1 MTAALIIDYLVTA
14 DMGDGQALPPYI
26 DSDCAVWRVVCRMP
40 ASPTAAARTRW
51 RRVRLSEEQTTD
63 APTAQIAITGSA
75 SRFSSNSGRPI
86 PGEIAGRCDRQA
98 APPATECRM
107 SPKVIARR
115 LRQELE
121 QLRARYDA
129 GAVMPGIYRVIR
141 GLEIELAWLERR
153 P

>member
-1 MTAALIIDYLVTA
+1 
-14 DMGDGQALPPYI
+14 
-26 DSDCAVWRVVCRMP
+26 
-40 ASPTAAARTRW
+40 
-51 RRVRLSEEQTTD
+51 
-63 APTAQIAITGSA
+63 
-75 SRFSSNSGRPI
+75 
-86 PGEIAGRCDRQA
+86 
-98 APPATECRM
+98 M

-129 GAVMPGIYRVIR
+129 GAVMPGIYRVMR